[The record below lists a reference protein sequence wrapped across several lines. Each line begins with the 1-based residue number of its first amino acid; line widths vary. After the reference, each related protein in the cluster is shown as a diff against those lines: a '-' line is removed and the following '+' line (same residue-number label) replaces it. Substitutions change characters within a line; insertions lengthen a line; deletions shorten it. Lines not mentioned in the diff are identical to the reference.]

1 MNLLEK
7 WKNCVD
13 KGKAFG
19 TLFTDLSKAL
29 DCLDHE
35 LLIAKLN
42 AYGCNLPALRLIHDY
57 LPNRKQRTKI
67 DDNYSSWSEILFGVP
82 QGSILGPLLF
92 NIFLADLFFII
103 KDIDIASYADDTSPF
118 IVENNIENVIASLEQ
133 VSEDLFNWFKNNRF
147 KSNADKCHVLVS
159 TNKSIGVNIGN
170 YTIDNSEC
178 EKLLGVKIDVNLNF
192 SDHISDLC
200 KKASRKISALAR
212 VTPFMVLEKRKLIM
226 NAFFTSQFSYC
237 PLIWMYHSRANNRKN
252 NMLRERCLRII
263 YNDKQSSFTELLNK
277 DSSVSIHIRN
287 IQRLAIELLKFYNVL
302 SPPLMNNIFN
312 LREEN
317 PYNLRHVSEFSR
329 PMINSVYHGT
339 ESISFLGPKIW
350 DILPEK
356 LKNIVT
362 LEVFKKEIKI
372 WKPDNCPC
380 RLCKVFI
387 EGVGFL

>member
-7 WKNCVD
+7 WKNCID

-19 TLFTDLSKAL
+19 ALLTDLSKAF
-29 DCLDHE
+29 DFLDHE

-42 AYGCNLPALRLIHDY
+42 AYGFNLPALRLIHDY
-57 LPNRKQRTKI
+57 LSNRKQRTKI

-103 KDIDIASYADDTSPF
+103 KDIDIASYADDTTPF

-133 VSEDLFNWFKNNRF
+133 VSENLFNWFKNNRL
-147 KSNADKCHVLVS
+147 KSNADKCYVLVS

-178 EKLLGVKIDVNLNF
+178 EKLVGVKIDVNLNF
-192 SDHISDLC
+192 RDHISGLC

-212 VTPFMVLEKRKLIM
+212 VTPFMVLKKRKLIR
-226 NAFFTSQFSYC
+226 NTFFTSQFSCC
-237 PLIWMYHSRANNRKN
+237 PLIWMCHSRANNRKIS
-252 NMLRERCLRII
+252 MLHERCLRII

-287 IQRLAIELLKFYNVL
+287 IQRLAIEMFKFYNGL
-302 SPPLMNNIFN
+302 SPPLMNNISK

-356 LKNIVT
+356 LKNIET
-362 LEVFKKEIKI
+362 L
-372 WKPDNCPC
+372 
-380 RLCKVFI
+380 
-387 EGVGFL
+387 